1 MAPRIEARTL
11 KGFSDELPERAIVR
25 ERCIEVAKRVFRD
38 FGFAPI
44 ETPALEYSEVL
55 LGKLDP
61 DSEVQRQIYRFRD
74 HGDRDVALRFDL
86 TVPFAR
92 FAAQHRQAIGMPFR
106 RYHIGPVWRGENPQA
121 GRRRE
126 FLQCDIDI
134 IGTASA
140 AADGEVLALVCHLM
154 GALDVDRYELR
165 VNDRR
170 LLLSKFAEA
179 GVTAGLEPVLRVVDK
194 LEKQGPVAV
203 ADELERIGLS
213 SDATRAVL
221 DVCAIRGQAVEL
233 LQTLGTE
240 AEHLRE
246 VVDVAVAAGADPS
259 KLVLDLS
266 IARGLDYYTGTV
278 FETFL
283 ADLPAIGSICSGG
296 RYDDLAALYAQEPLP
311 GVGAS
316 LGLTRLIDAWEQ
328 LGLLAEAPSTPAPVL
343 VLQFADSAEESAR
356 VARRLRDAGIAT
368 EVYPD
373 AKKLAHQ
380 LRYAERKGHRA
391 VILYG
396 PDEQARGV
404 VKVRDMRARSE
415 LTVDQS
421 ELADHLTELLRQ
433 NRTAVGLT
441 PRSTRGHP

>member
-11 KGFSDELPERAIVR
+11 KGFSDELPERAILK

-140 AADGEVLALVCHLM
+140 AADGEVLAVVCHLM

-266 IARGLDYYTGTV
+266 IARPRLLHGHCLRDIPGRPTRDREHLLGRPLRRPCRAVRQGTSSRRRRIAG
-278 FETFL
+278 
-283 ADLPAIGSICSGG
+283 ADAPHRC
-296 RYDDLAALYAQEPLP
+296 
-311 GVGAS
+311 VGA
-316 LGLTRLIDAWEQ
+316 TRA
-328 LGLLAEAPSTPAPVL
+328 
-343 VLQFADSAEESAR
+343 
-356 VARRLRDAGIAT
+356 ARRG
-368 EVYPD
+368 
-373 AKKLAHQ
+373 
-380 LRYAERKGHRA
+380 AEH
-391 VILYG
+391 
-396 PDEQARGV
+396 ARL
-404 VKVRDMRARSE
+404 S
-415 LTVDQS
+415 LI
-421 ELADHLTELLRQ
+421 HI
-433 NRTAVGLT
+433 
-441 PRSTRGHP
+441 